1 MIDPARE
8 VRLQVGDQEFVLYAG
23 NKALRMLERDTGKAV
38 TELFAEVDRGSV
50 GLMTTALWAMLQS
63 RHPELTIDDVDDII
77 DTVGY
82 QAIGETLGRAANRA
96 FDAGGEGG
104 EDPDPGKA
112 MALNGATPGTGK
124 RSSRTGSRPA

>member
-38 TELFAEVDRGSV
+38 TEIFAEVDKGSV

-63 RHPELTIDDVDDII
+63 RHPELSIDDVDDII
-77 DTVGY
+77 DTIGY
-82 QAIGETLGRAANRA
+82 QAIGEALGRAANRA
-96 FDAGGEGG
+96 FDAGGE
-104 EDPDPGKA
+104 DPDPGKVT
-112 MALNGATPGTGK
+112 ALNGANPGTGK